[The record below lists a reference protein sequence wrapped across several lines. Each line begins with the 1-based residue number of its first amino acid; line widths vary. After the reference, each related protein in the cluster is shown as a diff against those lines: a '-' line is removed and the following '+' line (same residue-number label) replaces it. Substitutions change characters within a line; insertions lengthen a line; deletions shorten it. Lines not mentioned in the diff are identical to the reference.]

1 MKMLLVTFFFCACFA
16 FFCSRNAW
24 STDAAR
30 ILPRERSL
38 TAGLSGQSRI
48 DADRGSKKRIL
59 ISEED
64 GPWEIFISKHPERF
78 VFTDPVLSGNG
89 RGSFVIPVEEGQR
102 WYFAL
107 RGQSGTKILAE
118 ELLPLSGGY
127 NFRDLG
133 GLPAADGRRTA
144 WGKLFR
150 ADGLGSLTDE
160 DLAYLASIPIVT
172 VVDFRT
178 EREALKAPDRLP
190 ASVKHALHYP
200 MQPGNLQQLASGM
213 EGADAWDAFMQEMNR
228 SLVLDEANIAVYRKF
243 FSYLQKEDFL
253 PLLFHCSAGK
263 DRTGL
268 ASVYILL
275 ALGVDQKI
283 VMRNYMDSMVY
294 LAGKYDAYIRK
305 DPDKAPLF
313 SVKPQYLQAAIG
325 AMEEKSGSVE
335 DYLVEVLNIDL
346 QKMRQLFLQKAEQ

>member
-30 ILPRERSL
+30 ILPRERYL
-38 TAGLSGQSRI
+38 TTRTTGQSRI
-48 DADRGSKKRIL
+48 EAERGSKRRIL
-59 ISEED
+59 LSEED
-64 GPWEIFISKHPERF
+64 GQWELYASQKPGN
-78 VFTDPVLSGNG
+78 FTFLEPVLTGSG
-89 RGSFVIPVEEGQR
+89 RGSFSIPVEGEGR

-107 RGQSGTKILAE
+107 RGESSTQLLAE
-118 ELLPLSGGY
+118 ELLPMTGGY

-133 GLPAADGRRTA
+133 GLATADGRQTA

-150 ADGLGSLTDE
+150 ADGLANLTDE
-160 DLAYLASIPIVT
+160 DLAYLASIPTVT

-178 EREALKAPDRLP
+178 EREALKTPDRLP

-200 MQPGNLQQLASGM
+200 MQPGNLQQIAEGL
-213 EGADAWDAFMQEMNR
+213 EGADVWDEFMQDMNR
-228 SLVLDEANIAVYRKF
+228 SLVLDEANIEVYRQF
-243 FSYLQKEDFL
+243 FSHLQQEDFL

-268 ASVYILL
+268 ASAYILL
-275 ALGVDQKI
+275 ALGVDKKT

-294 LAGKYDAYIRK
+294 LAGKYDDYIRK

-313 SVKPQYLQAAIG
+313 SVKPQYLQAAIS
-325 AMEEKSGSVE
+325 AMEEKSGSIE
-335 DYLVEVLNIDL
+335 AYLVDVLNIDL
-346 QKMRQLFLQKAEQ
+346 QKMKQLFLQQAE